1 MFSPEDAYLNRSN
14 HKVGKCFECEANFGA
29 TDDKQSDKAPPFFN
43 VIKKPSLIPNLEENW
58 SFFPGTAEPQLR
70 FDAPKAHTGIAEL
83 GLRAPRC

>member
-43 VIKKPSLIPNLEENW
+43 VIKKPSLM
-58 SFFPGTAEPQLR
+58 GTSGN
-70 FDAPKAHTGIAEL
+70 PKDTSVKTLFYFNYSINCWA
-83 GLRAPRC
+83 